1 MQQHVLADAGR
12 GGIDTGG
19 VPAGEKPVGLRGV
32 RHDRH
37 VRLSMPGEHLV
48 VHGKHARP
56 GVVRGQVEVGEAP
69 SDLAGTEADEIL
81 LGDIEEL
88 WQFDL
93 EKIVGRY
100 GFSIYKQI
108 RAFKPGRVH
117 RVFGNHD
124 IEWGS
129 PPDPTA
135 NKPGK
140 THGAPEGLKLVD
152 EAGTARILLVHGHQG
167 TSESD
172 KYAWISRFA
181 VRAVTPFE
189 WVGRL
194 IGIKGARNPASPDS
208 QVPTDFEAIRYLW
221 AKRKRK
227 LLICGHT
234 HRAIFASESWG
245 AELRRLIA
253 EVQAKIQVA
262 TKKSDMEKL
271 YAELRER
278 NEQLQEEQD
287 RGRDTE
293 PLDSKPKPCYFN
305 TGCGVYTSGPTCIE
319 IADGNIGLV
328 KWVKTYTRGGRR
340 KPLREESI
348 TDYLKEL

>member
-1 MQQHVLADAGR
+1 MANEQKRTFKRLDEVFKSAPTLPLDGGSKYAIMSDIHLGDGGQADNFHNNEEALAAGLKYYR
-12 GGIDTGG
+12 ANDYS
-19 VPAGEKPVGLRGV
+19 L
-32 RHDRH
+32 
-37 VRLSMPGEHLV
+37 
-48 VHGKHARP
+48 
-56 GVVRGQVEVGEAP
+56 
-69 SDLAGTEADEIL
+69 IL

-93 EKIVGRY
+93 EKIVDRY
-100 GFSIYKQI
+100 GSSIYKQI
-108 RAFKPGRVH
+108 KAFKPGRVH

-140 THGAPEGLKLVD
+140 SHGAPEGLKLVD
-152 EAGTARILLVHGHQG
+152 ETGTARILLVHGHQG

-181 VRAVTPFE
+181 VRAVTPLE

-194 IGIKGARNPASPDS
+194 IGIKGAKNPSSPDS

-221 AKRKRK
+221 AKRKRRI
-227 LLICGHT
+227 LICGHT

-245 AELRRLIA
+245 TELRRLIA
-253 EVQAKIQVA
+253 KLQAEIQMA
-262 TKKSDMEKL
+262 TDEGKTPGL
-271 YAELRER
+271 YAKLRKL

-293 PLDSKPKPCYFN
+293 PVDSRPKPKPCYFN

-319 IADGNIGLV
+319 IADGKIWLV
-328 KWVKTYTRGGRR
+328 KWAKTYSRGGRR
-340 KPLREESI
+340 DVLQKEILAK
-348 TDYLKEL
+348 YLKEL